1 MPEALQASFD
11 HQGLIR
17 DLLAQARHASLG
29 TLTEAGAPFAS
40 LVALALDADF
50 RPVIITSH
58 LSGHTGHMER
68 DPRVAL
74 LVSDVGKGDP
84 LAHPRLTLT
93 GVARDARPGQ
103 PLYEELRGIY
113 LARHPKAALY
123 VELPGFWFWRIE
135 PQSVALNGGFG
146 KAWSG
151 PWSALSFGD

>member
-1 MPEALQASFD
+1 VPEPQQAAFD

-17 DLLAQARHASLG
+17 ELLGNARYGSLG
-29 TLTEAGAPFAS
+29 TLSADGGPFAS
-40 LVALALDADF
+40 VVALAFDPAW

-74 LVSDVGKGDP
+74 LVSDIGKGDP

-93 GVARDARPGQ
+93 GRAKDARPGD
-103 PLYEELRGIY
+103 PLYDELRAVY
-113 LARHPKAALY
+113 LAQQPKAALY
-123 VELPGFWFWRIE
+123 VQLPGFWFWRIE
-135 PQSVALNGGFG
+135 PEAVALNGGFG

-151 PWSALSFGD
+151 PWSALSLPA